1 LTTTEDLIKQL
12 KRAGRSKAIFVPK
25 IEEFLQR
32 PIEIEDDADREF
44 LASLIQVRSTPRKK
58 GVYSPSMLA
67 SCLRQIYLIKSGE
80 VTPKKLHRIEASGF
94 FLDGNFRHFK
104 WQFAVWKMHR
114 AGVIQLVDVGTEC
127 IGTEIYV
134 ENEKRDFGGTLD
146 QLVYL
151 PEENIIVTNDYK
163 GMNGNSFANSIN
175 RGPGDRYIWQSV
187 GYAKLAN
194 SYLDLPQKIDS
205 VLIIGENKN
214 GPVNN
219 RRVKTP
225 LGLYEWRIPITDHEF
240 TVSRRL
246 KTLRAH
252 ERRQELP
259 PIECHS
265 TRQMM
270 FKDCPFAGFCRGE
283 VERVE
288 KKRVKAHKKIKFDQ
302 ERNGSKSRKSK

>member
-1 LTTTEDLIKQL
+1 MTSTDDLIKQL
-12 KRAGRSKAIFVPK
+12 KRSGRSKAILTPK
-25 IEEFLQR
+25 IEEFMQR
-32 PIEIEDDADREF
+32 PIEIEDEADKQF
-44 LASLIQVRSTPRKK
+44 LADLIEARSTPRNK

-67 SCLRQIYLIKSGE
+67 SCLRQIYLIKNGE
-80 VTPKKLHRIEASGF
+80 IQQKKLHRIEASGF

-114 AGVIQLVDVGTEC
+114 AGIVQLIDVGSTC
-127 IGTEIYV
+127 LGTEVYV
-134 ENEKRDFGGTLD
+134 ENEKGDFGGTLD
-146 QLVYL
+146 QLVYM
-151 PEENIIVTNDYK
+151 PDENIIVTNDYK
-163 GMNGNSFANSIN
+163 GMNGNSFNQSVN
-175 RGPGDRYIWQSV
+175 RGPGNRYIWQSV

-214 GPVNN
+214 GPVNT
-219 RRVKTP
+219 RRIKTP

-246 KTLRAH
+246 KTLRAY

-270 FKDCPFAGFCRGE
+270 FKDCPFASFCRGE
-283 VERVE
+283 IEAVE
-288 KKRVKAHKKIKFDQ
+288 KTRVKAQKKVKFDR
-302 ERNGSKSRKSK
+302 ERHNGKTRKKG

>member
-32 PIEIEDDADREF
+32 PIEIEDDGDREF